1 MKRRILAIF
10 LILSIMG
17 GLNGCDSAKAHHYTI
32 GDTFDTIIEV
42 ICYTSAADAKKYG
55 AMAQQELKEYHK
67 LFDGYHLWEGVNNI
81 CTLNENAGEW
91 VEVDEKLSDLLYFGK
106 EVFER
111 TDGKVNLMG
120 GAISLLWKNRDK
132 PPTEDEISVALQHI
146 DIHTLE
152 IEQGRARIT
161 DKQAR
166 IDVGAF
172 AKGYALQRVAEALE
186 KQGFVGLL
194 SAVSSV
200 VAVGDKSGEPFAIG
214 LAGVDG
220 GVERTVFLKDK
231 KALSTSGTNQRFFTY
246 EGKTYHHIID
256 LATGY
261 PAESGVRQASV
272 LDNDAGW
279 ADALSTAT
287 LIGGT
292 ALVPDT
298 ILFESEE

>member
-1 MKRRILAIF
+1 MKRRILAFF
-10 LILSIMG
+10 LILSMMG
-17 GLNGCDSAKAHHYTI
+17 GLTGCGGAKAHRYTVRN
-32 GDTFDTIIEV
+32 TFDTIIEV
-42 ICYTSAADAKKYG
+42 ICYTSAADAQKYG
-55 AMAQQELKEYHK
+55 AMAEKELKEYHK

-81 CTLNENAGEW
+81 CSLNENAGEW
-91 VEVDEKLSDLLYFGK
+91 VEIDAELSALLHFGK
-106 EVFER
+106 EVYER
-111 TDGKVNLMG
+111 TDGAVNLMG
-120 GAISLLWKNRDK
+120 GAVSLLWKNRDE
-132 PPTEDEISVALQHI
+132 PPADAEISAALQHI
-146 DIHTLE
+146 DINALE
-152 IEQGRARIT
+152 IAQGRARIT

-172 AKGYALQRVAEALE
+172 AKGYALQRVAESLE
-186 KQGFVGLL
+186 KQGFVGLI

-200 VAVGDKSGEPFAIG
+200 VAVGDKNGEPFAVG
-214 LAGVDG
+214 LAGTDG
-220 GVERTVFLKDK
+220 GVERTVYLKDK

-261 PAESGVRQASV
+261 PADSDVRQASV
-272 LDNDAGW
+272 LENDAGW
-279 ADALSTAT
+279 ADAFSTAT